1 MKNKKTLIFLL
12 VMITCIT
19 FCTTV
24 SAGELKQEG
33 DYWVGEINKQFQ
45 TKNTGTLVMDD
56 INGDITISAWG
67 KNEVSVKEEK
77 RMDIFSESE
86 AKTAMEKSETGIR
99 QEGNKIIISGPGF
112 SRIWIRSVFRIN
124 LPAGF
129 SCDIET
135 KGGLIDISGLNGDV
149 KAKTG
154 GGKIILADLK
164 STAVV
169 STGGGNISV
178 KNVSGDVSASSGGGS
193 IAVSDVG
200 GKLNLSTGGGAIQI
214 KHVNADIN
222 VSTGGGEIKADD
234 IHGELN
240 VSTGGGEIDLEN
252 INGSIKANTGGGEIN
267 LENIKGSIKAS
278 TGGGDVS
285 AEVTLT
291 DFSVEHSVKLSTGG
305 GNIYL
310 SIPAKLP
317 ATIEA
322 EIANINN
329 WRKSRINSDFPLTI
343 NEEGGSVKGYGDI
356 NGGGDSIGLRTG
368 GGDINIKKQ

>member
-1 MKNKKTLIFLL
+1 MINKKTLIFLL
-12 VMITCIT
+12 VMITCLT
-19 FCTTV
+19 FCNAV

-56 INGDITISAWG
+56 INGRITISAWD

-112 SRIWIRSVFRIN
+112 GRIWISSVFRIN

-135 KGGLIDISGLNGDV
+135 RGGLIDISGLNGDV
-149 KAKTG
+149 KTKTG
-154 GGKIILADLK
+154 GGNIILADLK

-169 STGGGNISV
+169 STGGGTISV

-193 IAVSDVG
+193 VTVSDVG

-214 KHVNADIN
+214 KHVNAETHA
-222 VSTGGGEIKADD
+222 STGGGEIRVDD

-240 VSTGGGEIDLEN
+240 VSTGGGEL
-252 INGSIKANTGGGEIN
+252 N

-278 TGGGDVS
+278 TGGGEVS

-291 DFSVEHSVKLSTGG
+291 DFSVKHSVKLSTGG
-305 GNIYL
+305 GNINL

-322 EIANINN
+322 EIANINS

-343 NEEGGSVKGYGDI
+343 NEEESFGGRSLKGHGDI
-356 NGGGDSIGLRTG
+356 NGGGDSIELRTG